1 MRDLL
6 VFKQGKVFLTSIE
19 GAECVSA
26 DSAFM
31 AVIGGHG
38 VAAWFGRS
46 VQVLRSV

>member
-6 VFKQGKVFLTSIE
+6 TDHLGNVFLTSIAS
-19 GAECVSA
+19 AECVSA
-26 DSAFM
+26 DM